1 MIHPHMAFTE
11 KDLQRFGPAAQEQIR
26 RELARR
32 EAEDR
37 LRRLGMNRVPDT
49 ENVWQSKTYFA
60 KIRENR

>member
-1 MIHPHMAFTE
+1 MVEVVFYS
-11 KDLQRFGPAAQEQIR
+11 R
-26 RELARR
+26 RTGIVYRRTMPTRR